1 MRKAVYSVALLAIM
15 GISGYSGIKTLS
27 LDTGGNSIELANV
40 EALARDEG
48 NSSSPMSGD
57 PCYSD
62 GKYNG
67 DYPETVVCDKPCKVK
82 PWKPDFWGSISY
94 CP

>member
-1 MRKAVYSVALLAIM
+1 MRKAVYSVALLVIM

-27 LDTGGNSIELANV
+27 LDAGENSIELANV

-48 NSSSPMSGD
+48 SSPMSGD
-57 PCYSD
+57 PCYSK
-62 GKYNG
+62 GEYNS
-67 DYPETVVCDKPCKVK
+67 DYPEAVVCDNPCVRK
-82 PWKPDFWGSISY
+82 PWNPNLWETISY